1 MIDGW
6 FVVRS
11 FLTENPK
18 FSAHIFALPLDVNVP
33 HSVEQKARLSRGGVV
48 FHSKVFTIARE
59 LVFRERLGKEVSR
72 VELGADVPNA
82 NRKISNVVTDL
93 EIARIK
99 MFGTL
104 ARLRI
109 VHGELHGLVV
119 DSNRRRRNSAI
130 GRSVGRDVIAVTI
143 KVEDGRRVNLVGHL
157 GDVAHVDVG
166 SEREVELGE

>member
-33 HSVEQKARLSRGGVV
+33 HSVEQKAQLSRGGVV

-99 MFGTL
+99 ML
-104 ARLRI
+104 SNI
-109 VHGELHGLVV
+109 CIEVHG
-119 DSNRRRRNSAI
+119 
-130 GRSVGRDVIAVTI
+130 
-143 KVEDGRRVNLVGHL
+143 
-157 GDVAHVDVG
+157 
-166 SEREVELGE
+166 